1 MSGFT
6 LNELHD
12 CWRTLKHDG
21 KVAAERVPLPVQ
33 DALKELGLA
42 DVQRDA
48 HGVVLLAESRP
59 RKKKFVV

>member
-21 KVAAERVPLPVQ
+21 KLACRARSPPVQ
-33 DALKELGLA
+33 DALRSWALPTCSET
-42 DVQRDA
+42 RMM
-48 HGVVLLAESRP
+48 SCC
-59 RKKKFVV
+59 